1 VKRVLLKL
9 SGELLGG
16 KAQIGID
23 VAFLRSLARE
33 LKQATSEGMQLAIVN
48 GGGNFFRGV
57 HGEGEGMS
65 RVIADNMGMMAT
77 VINGLALLDALTSE
91 GVDSR
96 LMTAIP
102 MQSIGEPFIR
112 LRAIRHLE
120 KGRVV
125 ILSAG
130 TGNPYFSTDTA
141 AALRAAEI
149 EADAILKATKVDGVY
164 DADPVTHPD
173 AKRFDHVS
181 YEEAL
186 ERRLGVMDP
195 TAFTL
200 CMQRRIPITVFD
212 AGTSGN
218 IGRAVRGESLGT
230 IID

>member
-1 VKRVLLKL
+1 MKRVLLKL
-9 SGELLGG
+9 SGEMMGG
-16 KAQIGID
+16 EAQIGID
-23 VAFLRSLARE
+23 VPFLRKLASE
-33 LKQATSEGMQLAIVN
+33 LTQVTQKGIQLAIVN

-57 HGEGEGMS
+57 LGEGEGIS

-77 VINGLALLDALTSE
+77 VINGLALLDVLTQA
-91 GVDSR
+91 GVECR

-120 KGRVV
+120 KGRIV
-125 ILSAG
+125 IRSGG

-164 DADPVTHPD
+164 DADPVIEPD
-173 AKRFDHVS
+173 ARRFDRLS
-181 YEEAL
+181 YEEVL
-186 ERRLGVMDP
+186 ERKLGVMDA

-200 CMQRRIPITVFD
+200 CMQRRIPIRVFN
-212 AGTSGN
+212 AWESGAIVRATTEEERGT
-218 IGRAVRGESLGT
+218 L
-230 IID
+230 ID

>member
-16 KAQIGID
+16 EAQIGID
-23 VAFLRSLARE
+23 VAFIRALARE
-33 LKQATSEGMQLAIVN
+33 LKQATSEGVQLALVN

-57 HGEGEGMS
+57 RGEGEGIS

-102 MQSIGEPFIR
+102 MQSVGEPFIR

-125 ILSAG
+125 ILSGG

-164 DADPVTHPD
+164 EADPVTNPD
-173 AKRFDHVS
+173 AKRYDRLS

-186 ERRLGVMDP
+186 ERKLGIMDP

-200 CMQRRIPITVFD
+200 CMQRRIPVTVFD
-212 AGTSGN
+212 AKKPGA
-218 IGRAVRGESLGT
+218 IGRAVSGGSQGT
-230 IID
+230 IIE

>member
-16 KAQIGID
+16 QARIGID
-23 VAFLRSLARE
+23 VAFLRALARE

-48 GGGNFFRGV
+48 GGGNFFRGAL
-57 HGEGEGMS
+57 GEGEGIS

-125 ILSAG
+125 ILTAG

-141 AALRAAEI
+141 AALRAAEL

-173 AKRFDHVS
+173 ARRFDHVS

-212 AGTSGN
+212 AGKSGN
-218 IGRAVRGESLGT
+218 IARAVRGEDLGT
-230 IID
+230 VID

>member
-1 VKRVLLKL
+1 MKRILLKL

-16 KAQIGID
+16 QAQIGVD
-23 VAFLRSLARE
+23 VPFLHDLSRELAR
-33 LKQATSEGMQLAIVN
+33 AVSHDVQLAIVN

-57 HGEGEGMS
+57 RGEGAGIS

-77 VINGLALLDALTSE
+77 IINGLALLDALSAVRVS
-91 GVDSR
+91 GR

-120 KGRVV
+120 KGRIV
-125 ILSAG
+125 ILSGG

-141 AALRAAEI
+141 AALRAAEL
-149 EADAILKATKVDGVY
+149 EADAIFKATKVDGVY
-164 DADPVTHPD
+164 EEDPLSNPR
-173 AKRFDHVS
+173 ARRFDRIS

-186 ERRLGVMDP
+186 ERRLGVMDA

-200 CMQRRIPITVFD
+200 CMQRRIPIHVFD
-212 AGTSGN
+212 ATIPGA
-218 IGRAVRGESLGT
+218 IERVARGEPLGT
-230 IID
+230 VIE

>member
-16 KAQIGID
+16 EAQLGID
-23 VAFLRSLARE
+23 VGFLRSLARE
-33 LKQATSEGMQLAIVN
+33 LKQATSEGIQLALVN

-57 HGEGEGMS
+57 RGEGEGIS

-77 VINGLALLDALTSE
+77 VINGLALLDALTAE
-91 GVDSR
+91 DVDSR

-112 LRAIRHLE
+112 LSAIRHLE

-125 ILSAG
+125 ILSGG

-164 DADPVTHPD
+164 DDDPVTNPS
-173 AKRFDHVS
+173 ARRFDGLT

-200 CMQRRIPITVFD
+200 CMQRRIPITVFN
-212 AGTSGN
+212 AHEPGA
-218 IGRAVRGESLGT
+218 IGRAVRGEKLGT
-230 IID
+230 VIE

>member
-1 VKRVLLKL
+1 MERVLLKL

-16 KAQIGID
+16 QAQIGID
-23 VAFLRSLARE
+23 VPFLRSLSRE
-33 LKQATSEGMQLAIVN
+33 LKRAVTHDIQLAIVN

-57 HGEGEGMS
+57 RGEGEGIS

-77 VINGLALLDALTSE
+77 MINGLALLDALTAE
-91 GVDSR
+91 DVRCR

-120 KGRVV
+120 RGRIV
-125 ILSAG
+125 ILSGG

-149 EADAILKATKVDGVY
+149 EADAIFKATKVDGVY
-164 DADPVTHPD
+164 DEDPRKNPS
-173 AKRFDHVS
+173 AKRLERIT

-186 ERRLGVMDP
+186 ERRLGVMDA

-200 CMQRRIPITVFD
+200 CMQRRIPIHVFD
-212 AGTSGN
+212 ATVPGS
-218 IGRAVRGESLGT
+218 IERVARGERLGT
-230 IID
+230 VIE

>member
-1 VKRVLLKL
+1 VRRVLLKL

-16 KAQIGID
+16 EAHIGID
-23 VAFLRSLARE
+23 VSFLRSLAGE
-33 LKQATSEGMQLAIVN
+33 LKQATSEGVQLALVN

-57 HGEGEGMS
+57 HGEGEGIS

-77 VINGLALLDALTSE
+77 VINGLALLDVLTGE
-91 GVDSR
+91 DVDSR
-96 LMTAIP
+96 LMTAID
-102 MQSIGEPFIR
+102 MHSIGEPFIR

-125 ILSAG
+125 ILSGG

-164 DADPVTHPD
+164 EEDPVTNPS
-173 AKRFDHVS
+173 ARRFDRIT

-200 CMQRRIPITVFD
+200 CMQRRIPVTVFN
-212 AGTSGN
+212 ATVPGAISRAIRGQSKGTV
-218 IGRAVRGESLGT
+218 IE
-230 IID
+230 

>member
-1 VKRVLLKL
+1 MKRVLLKL

-16 KAQIGID
+16 QARIGID

-48 GGGNFFRGV
+48 GGGNFFRGAL
-57 HGEGEGMS
+57 GEGEGIS

-77 VINGLALLDALTSE
+77 VINGLALLDALTAE

-125 ILSAG
+125 ILTAG
-130 TGNPYFSTDTA
+130 TDNPYFSTDTA

-173 AKRFDHVS
+173 ARRYDHVS

-212 AGTSGN
+212 AGKSGN
-218 IGRAVRGESLGT
+218 IARAVRGEDLGT
-230 IID
+230 VID

>member
-1 VKRVLLKL
+1 MKRVLLKL

-16 KAQIGID
+16 EAQIGID
-23 VAFLRSLARE
+23 VAFLHSLARE
-33 LKQATSEGMQLAIVN
+33 LQQATSEGIQLALVN

-57 HGEGEGMS
+57 RGEGEGIS

-77 VINGLALLDALTSE
+77 VINGLALLDALTAE

-125 ILSAG
+125 ILSGG

-149 EADAILKATKVDGVY
+149 EADTILKATKVDGVY
-164 DADPVTHPD
+164 SADPMTHPD
-173 AKRFDHVS
+173 ATRFDRLS

-186 ERRLGVMDP
+186 ERKLGVMDP

-200 CMQRRIPITVFD
+200 CMQRRIPLTVFD
-212 AGTSGN
+212 ATRRGA
-218 IGRAVRGESLGT
+218 IGSAILGKSLGT
-230 IID
+230 IIE